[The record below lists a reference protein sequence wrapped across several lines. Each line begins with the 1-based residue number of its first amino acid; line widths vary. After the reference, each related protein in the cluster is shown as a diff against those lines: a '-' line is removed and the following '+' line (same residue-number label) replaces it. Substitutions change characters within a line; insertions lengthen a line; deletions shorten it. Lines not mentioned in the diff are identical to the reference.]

1 MKIFE
6 SIYQQMISLP
16 QVPPESGGILGTSEG
31 EIVDCFIYDEGIVS
45 ENYCVYAPN
54 VVFLNQRIVKWREK
68 GIRFL
73 GVFHTH
79 ALQWP
84 SLSNADKD
92 YIIDILTA
100 MPSDVESLFFP
111 LIFPGG
117 YIKSYIGVRSGKEA
131 DIFVDDIE
139 IIKEEEGT
147 KNERS
152 K

>member
-6 SIYQQMISLP
+6 SIYRQMISLP

-31 EIVDCFIYDEGIVS
+31 EIVDCIIYDEGIVS
-45 ENYCVYAPN
+45 DNCCIYVPN
-54 VVFLNQRIVKWREK
+54 VCFLNQKIVKWCEK

-100 MPSDVESLFFP
+100 MPSDVKSLFFP

-117 YIKSYIGVRSGKEA
+117 YIKSYIGVRSRGTV
-131 DIFVDDIE
+131 DIFADDIE
-139 IIKEEEGT
+139 IIQEEEKT
-147 KNERS
+147 KNERN